1 MLRPNKIGYVIL
13 IGIEGK
19 LCAISPKC
27 RKEVTKTTDWNWTA
41 SVTSTIAIEVLCL
54 DYWQKYVGARNYIC
68 IYTTFLTT
76 LVYNM

>member
-27 RKEVTKTTDWNWTA
+27 RKEVTKTTDVTCLDPDWKWTA
-41 SVTSTIAIEVLCL
+41 AVTSTFVSE
-54 DYWQKYVGARNYIC
+54 YVIQAPTYFC
-68 IYTTFLTT
+68 Q
-76 LVYNM
+76 